1 MDILTT
7 LENLVKPLVESMGSE
22 LVELQFNRGKR
33 TSVRIFVWE
42 DGGISLD
49 KCSEI
54 SREVSDLLDRK
65 DVINGKYVLE
75 VSSPGIDRPLVTQ
88 RDFERQVSRKVK
100 IVLRIDEKK
109 TKNVTGRIEGAT
121 ENSVQLLLDKQ
132 TESSDINFDE
142 IVSAKVMVEF

>member
-7 LENLVKPLVESMGSE
+7 LENLVTPLIEEMGVE

-33 TSVRIFVWE
+33 TSVRLFVWQE
-42 DGGISLD
+42 GGISLD
-49 KCSEI
+49 KCTEI

-88 RDFERQVSRKVK
+88 RDFERQIGRMVKVIK
-100 IVLRIDEKK
+100 RIDDKK
-109 TKNVTGRIEGAT
+109 TKTMSGRIESA
-121 ENSVQLLLDKQ
+121 
-132 TESSDINFDE
+132 TESSVILSLDNQVEPVALPFDE

>member
-1 MDILTT
+1 LDILTT
-7 LENLVKPLVESMGSE
+7 LENLVKPLVEDMGAE

-49 KCSEI
+49 KCTAI

-65 DVINGKYVLE
+65 DVINGKYFLE

-88 RDFERQVSRKVK
+88 RDYERQIGRKVK
-100 IVLRIDEKK
+100 IIKRLDEKK
-109 TKNVTGRIEGAT
+109 TNTIVGQIESAT
-121 ENSVQLLLDKQ
+121 ETSVRLLVDK
-132 TESSDINFDE
+132 ESVELNFDE
-142 IVSAKVMVEF
+142 IVSAKIKVEF